1 MKIGDYELNEEVYYS
16 ETHEWFKVD
25 GDKVV
30 VGLDDVAQQLMG
42 EITFIEVT
50 GESGAIEVGATLS
63 AKDKIAEMESHKD
76 VEDVFTHISGKL
88 FSVNEELADF
98 PNKINEDPYGEGW
111 MLKIEPTNL
120 EEDLKKLMKAEDYA
134 KTLNE

>member
-25 GDKVV
+25 GNKVI

-42 EITFIEVT
+42 EITFIEIT
-50 GESGAIEVGATLS
+50 GEAGAIEVGSTIT
-63 AKDKIAEMESHKD
+63 AKDKIAEMESHKA
-76 VEDVFTHISGKL
+76 VEDVFTHISGKVVA
-88 FSVNEELADF
+88 VNEELADF

-111 MLKIEPTNL
+111 MLEIEPSNL
-120 EEDLKKLMKAEDYA
+120 EEDLKKLMKAQDYA
-134 KTLNE
+134 KTLKE

>member
-16 ETHEWFKVD
+16 KTHEWFKVD

-50 GESGAIEVGATLS
+50 GESGAIEVGTTLS
-63 AKDKIAEMESHKD
+63 AKDKIGEMESHKA
-76 VEDVFTHISGKL
+76 VEDVFTHISGK
-88 FSVNEELADF
+88 VVAINGELSDF
-98 PNKINEDPYGEGW
+98 PNKVNEDPYGEGW